1 MLSQQQHVQV
11 QEALLSYPQHIY
23 YSPAAGV
30 APAPYVPLASDL
42 SSSAASQPRPAS
54 SLFAVPSLGAM
65 PSDPSNNC
73 CKIACPGCN
82 ACWPACDGCQS
93 CDPCCL
99 ACCAASSA
107 CAPGGCCS
115 PTGCCSTRCGG
126 SVGAWSGSV
135 ALQWVAF
142 ALLLAA
148 LCMREWFANGDAVV
162 GLWTICPNQ
171 YWNRNSCD
179 MLDYQTLLFITDI
192 HVYLA
197 LRAFAVLSLVALLAS
212 AVLSSIRLARH
223 QRHAFISVRFERIVQ
238 AVGATTLVL
247 LLIAL
252 VLCVVAV
259 NAFHVIRYASW
270 SLRAGGILLCIAFSL
285 ALLAIPLHAVTTLR
299 HARVMGAA
307 EAAAQG
313 VADNSAPL
321 VGAAPSASVMDV
333 AVPPAAP
340 SAPLTYSSSFQHPA
354 PATVYT
360 AQYTPHPLHTPLG
373 YHLPAAQAPHW

>member
-1 MLSQQQHVQV
+1 MSQQQHVQV

-30 APAPYVPLASDL
+30 APAPYVPLASD
-42 SSSAASQPRPAS
+42 SSSSSASQPRLVS
-54 SLFAVPSLGAM
+54 SPFAAPSDGAV

-73 CKIACPGCN
+73 CEIGCPGCS

-99 ACCAASSA
+99 ACCAASRT

-126 SVGAWSGSV
+126 SVGAWGGSV

-142 ALLLAA
+142 ALLLAG
-148 LCMREWFANGDAVV
+148 LCVRQWFRNGDAVV
-162 GLWTICPNQ
+162 GLWTICPYQ
-171 YWNRNSCD
+171 YWNPNSCD
-179 MLDYQTLLFITDI
+179 MLGYQTLLLITDI

-197 LRAFAVLSLVALLAS
+197 LRAFAVLSIVALGAS
-212 AVLSSIRLARH
+212 AVLSSIRLALHRR
-223 QRHAFISVRFERIVQ
+223 QKTISVRFERAVQ
-238 AVGATTLVL
+238 AVGATTLVF

-259 NAFHVIRYASW
+259 NAFHVYRYASW
-270 SLRAGGILLCIAFSL
+270 SLGAGGILLCTAFSL
-285 ALLAIPLHAVTTLR
+285 ALLAIPLHAVTTLLHTR
-299 HARVMGAA
+299 AMRAA
-307 EAAAQG
+307 ESAAQG

-321 VGAAPSASVMDV
+321 VGAPPPASLMDV
-333 AVPPAAP
+333 AVPQAAP
-340 SAPLTYSSSFQHPA
+340 SAPLAYSSSFQHPA
-354 PATVYT
+354 PVYT
-360 AQYTPHPLHTPLG
+360 AQYMPHPLHAPIG